1 MTYYQRGPE
10 FREVAQ
16 LVKEFQ
22 TRLKRLR
29 NSRQAD
35 PQEREAMVA
44 LSREILAGL
53 REERTNQVEQA
64 QQKHLTREFQQLL
77 QAFQETQTLPASE
90 THSLP
95 STEQP
100 EQTQAL
106 APSLQAVGGYDEL
119 VLRKRAT
126 EIVLL
131 EKDMAAVHV
140 LMGDVAGLVGSQG
153 EQLQRADDL
162 ADRAVAET
170 GNAVAEMRR
179 V

>member
-77 QAFQETQTLPASE
+77 QETLLLRMLRQVALVRTRIRRRLRNKVLLNIRNLIWKHCR
-90 THSLP
+90 HSLIN
-95 STEQP
+95 
-100 EQTQAL
+100 L
-106 APSLQAVGGYDEL
+106 N
-119 VLRKRAT
+119 LRWRK
-126 EIVLL
+126 
-131 EKDMAAVHV
+131 
-140 LMGDVAGLVGSQG
+140 G
-153 EQLQRADDL
+153 
-162 ADRAVAET
+162 
-170 GNAVAEMRR
+170 
-179 V
+179 